1 MVSDRMALKLMA
13 GCRNA
18 VKSKAACK
26 TDCKTG
32 ARSTTFST
40 MRRCSGCS
48 DSADGGGPQTG
59 ALTCGGNRNLSLI
72 GCSLDTLREI

>member
-1 MVSDRMALKLMA
+1 MVSDMMTSKLTV

-18 VKSKAACK
+18 AKSKAACK
-26 TDCKTG
+26 TV

-40 MRRCSGCS
+40 KRRCSGDS

-72 GCSLDTLREI
+72 GYFLDTLREI